1 MIVHNYKS
9 IFFFR
14 LLFKNAEKNCLFTSL
29 LPTDRM
35 CTVGRQKQICVYEHK
50 HCEFHKFPFVLVIK
64 NLSTRSWHKSA
75 SVWTVFFPFVF
86 KVFFTH
92 ANNLSVA
99 FRFKKKKKNSFS
111 FSFLSA
117 LQSPSVK
124 SNLNGLFYFPHITQ
138 RPIVDLVRAVAYKI
152 HKCIASSAVRSLTN
166 LNRLIIGR

>member
-14 LLFKNAEKNCLFTSL
+14 LLFKNAEKNCLFASL

-99 FRFKKKKKNSFS
+99 FRFKKKKKKLILLQLPFSATISVGKVESKWFVLLSSHNSTT
-111 FSFLSA
+111 
-117 LQSPSVK
+117 
-124 SNLNGLFYFPHITQ
+124 NC
-138 RPIVDLVRAVAYKI
+138 RPGACG
-152 HKCIASSAVRSLTN
+152 CI
-166 LNRLIIGR
+166 